1 MSRSERPGSFAGL
14 NGNGRGS
21 CVPANA
27 GARPAMSIPSFG
39 MASSVL
45 RRGVKRIQVVEQRRA
60 AREARLVVR
69 VSSGDPGTE
78 LADPGRLLAA
88 VLRVL
93 HVDVVADL
101 GDRPQRWIRQ
111 PEPLHEHL

>member
-1 MSRSERPGSFAGL
+1 MSRSDRPGIFAGS

-27 GARPAMSIPSFG
+27 GVRPAVSIPSFG

-45 RRGVKRIQVVEQRRA
+45 RRAVKRMQVVEQRRA

-69 VSSGDPGTE
+69 VSGGDPRDE

-93 HVDVVADL
+93 HVDVVDDL
-101 GDRPQRWIRQ
+101 GDGAQGWIGQ
-111 PEPLHEHL
+111 PE